1 MALLVLAG
9 ALNSV
14 LAQDIS
20 NVRAFQ
26 EDGKAV
32 IVYDLL
38 SVDPAKEF
46 YVKIFSSSDGGKT
59 YNTLLTKATGDVNTM
74 VKAGPNRMAVWD
86 VMKETSLAKGD
97 FVFRVDALSI
107 GPNGVLPAWE
117 DRGIAVQFLDV
128 TKTGSDVAVVF
139 SLNNKSSA
147 ATQFILANFT
157 VVDDQQR
164 FCSEITGDVG
174 QLISIPLKTSKIMT
188 FIVKNVS
195 PNAKAF
201 TQLKFNA
208 TAITVDLKNLPII
221 PAN

>member
-1 MALLVLAG
+1 
-9 ALNSV
+9 
-14 LAQDIS
+14 
-20 NVRAFQ
+20 
-26 EDGKAV
+26 
-32 IVYDLL
+32 
-38 SVDPAKEF
+38 
-46 YVKIFSSSDGGKT
+46 
-59 YNTLLTKATGDVNTM
+59 
-74 VKAGPNRMAVWD
+74 
-86 VMKETSLAKGD
+86 
-97 FVFRVDALSI
+97 
-107 GPNGVLPAWE
+107 
-117 DRGIAVQFLDV
+117 
-128 TKTGSDVAVVF
+128 VAVVF

-201 TQLKFNA
+201 AQLKFNA